1 MKLDSKILLA
11 VQTNLL
17 FLLFGCT
24 PASSPDMIIFNGKI
38 ITVDQKSSIVQAV
51 AVKDDKIIAVGTNDE
66 IKRMAGKETKM
77 IDVKGKA
84 VVPGLNDAH
93 LHPEMAMVSELSDK
107 IPDLHTLA
115 DLYAWIKSETGIK
128 KNGEWII
135 MPKMFFTRLRELKS
149 PTLAKL
155 DSLAPNNPI
164 FLNGS
169 YGGMI
174 NTCAMKVSGI
184 TKNTGNPGF
193 LKDKK
198 TGELT
203 GTIRFSVFKLVKLP
217 KEKELSWQAKLDTLA
232 AMLAKYNQLGIT
244 SICSGDN
251 DRNNFQMYQDLHK
264 AGKLTVRVFQNIV
277 LPKPT
282 TKDFN
287 HLVDSIKAFNYKTGQ
302 GDEWTRI
309 GPMKLVLDGGILT
322 GTAYMREPWGSKAQ
336 AIFGITDT
344 TYRGVLNYTREQ
356 VLAMAKY
363 ADENNWKF
371 TAHSTGG
378 GGVDLLLSVY
388 EEVNK
393 IKPIKDL
400 RWSIIHGNFF
410 TKKAIEKMKRLGVC
424 ADAQPAWFYKDAD
437 AMKYIL
443 GDERI
448 KTFHNYR
455 SLFDAGVMV
464 NGGSD
469 HMVGWDSKTSINPY
483 NPFLAMYSV
492 VTRKTERGTV
502 VLPEEAITR
511 EEALKM
517 YTINNAFASY
527 EEKIKG
533 SIEPG
538 KLADMVVLTADIYD
552 CPAEQIK
559 DIVAE
564 MTIVGG
570 KIVYTSE
577 SRLSK

>member
-1 MKLDSKILLA
+1 MKLTTKLFLA
-11 VQTNLL
+11 VQSGIL

-24 PASSPDMIIFNGKI
+24 TASTPDMILFNGKV
-38 ITVDQKSSIVQAV
+38 ITVDPKSTIAQAV
-51 AVKDDKIIAVGTNDE
+51 AVKDGKITAVGSNEE
-66 IKRMAGKETKM
+66 IKKLAGKETQV
-77 IDVKGKA
+77 IDVQGKT

-93 LHPEMAMVSELSDK
+93 LHPEMAMTSELSDK
-107 IPDLHTLA
+107 IPDLHNLA
-115 DLYAWIKSETGIK
+115 DLYAWIKNETEVK

-135 MPKMFFTRLRELKS
+135 MPKMFFTRLKELKA

-155 DSLAPNNPI
+155 DSLAPKNPI

-184 TKNTGNPGF
+184 TKDTDNPGF
-193 LKDKK
+193 IKDKK

-203 GTIRFSVFKLVKLP
+203 GTIRASVFKLIKLP
-217 KEKELSWQAKLDTLA
+217 KEKALTYEQTLDTLKG
-232 AMLAKYNQLGIT
+232 MLLRYNELGIT

-251 DRNNFQMYQDLHK
+251 DENNFKMYQDLHK

-287 HLVDSIKAFNYKTGQ
+287 HLIDSVKALGYVTGQ

-309 GPMKLVLDGGILT
+309 GPMKLLLDGGILT
-322 GTAYMREPWGSKAQ
+322 GTAYMREPWGTKAQ
-336 AIFGITDT
+336 TIFGITDS
-344 TYRGVLNYTREQ
+344 TYRGVVNYTREQ
-356 VLAMAKY
+356 LLAIAKY
-363 ADENNWKF
+363 AAENNWKF

-378 GGVDLLLSVY
+378 GGVDLLLDVY
-388 EEVNK
+388 DEVNK
-393 IKPIKDL
+393 TKPIKDL

-410 TKKAIEKMKRLGVC
+410 TKEAIEKMKRLGVC

-437 AMKYIL
+437 AMKLIL

-455 SLFDAGVMV
+455 SLLDNGVMV

-483 NPFLAMYSV
+483 NPFLAMYTV
-492 VTRKTERGTV
+492 ITRKTERGTV
-502 VLPEEAITR
+502 VEPQEAITR

-517 YTINNAFASY
+517 YTINNAFASK

-533 SIEPG
+533 SIETG
-538 KLADMVVLTADIYD
+538 KLADIAVLSGDLYN
-552 CPAEQIK
+552 CPEDQIK
-559 DIVAE
+559 DIVADI
-564 MTIVGG
+564 TIVGG
-570 KIVYTSE
+570 KIVY
-577 SRLSK
+577 SRK

>member
-1 MKLDSKILLA
+1 MKLNTKILLA

-17 FLLFGCT
+17 LILFGCT
-24 PASSPDMIIFNGKI
+24 PAATPDMILFNGKI
-38 ITVDQKSSIVQAV
+38 ITVDQKSTIAQAV
-51 AVKDDKIIAVGTNDE
+51 AVKDEKIIAVGTNDE
-66 IKRMAGKETKM
+66 IKKLAGNQTKM
-77 IDVKGKA
+77 IDVKGKT

-115 DLYAWIKSETGIK
+115 DLYAWIKSETEIK
-128 KNGEWII
+128 KQGEWII

-184 TKNTGNPGF
+184 TKNTDNPGF

-203 GTIRFSVFKLVKLP
+203 GTIRASVFKLVKLP
-217 KEKELSWQAKLDTLA
+217 KEKELTRQAKLDTLK
-232 AMLAKYNQLGIT
+232 AMLGKYNQLGIT

-251 DRNNFQMYQDLHK
+251 DENNFAMYQDLHK

-277 LPKPT
+277 LPKAT

-287 HLVDSIKAFNYKTGQ
+287 HLVDSVKALNYKTGQ

-309 GPMKLVLDGGILT
+309 GAMKLVLDGGILT
-322 GTAYMREPWGSKAQ
+322 GTAYMREPWGAKARD
-336 AIFGITDT
+336 IFGIMDT
-344 TYRGVLNYTREQ
+344 TYRGVVNYTREQ
-356 VLAMAKY
+356 VLAIAKY
-363 ADENNWKF
+363 AAEHKWKF

-378 GGVDLLLSVY
+378 GGVDLLLDVY
-388 EEVNK
+388 DEVNK
-393 IKPIKDL
+393 ITPIKDL

-410 TKKAIEKMKRLGVC
+410 TKEAIEKMKQLGVC

-448 KTFHNYR
+448 KTFQNYR

-483 NPFLAMYSV
+483 NPFLAMYTV

-502 VLPEEAITR
+502 VMPEEAITR
-511 EEALKM
+511 EESLKM
-517 YTINNAFASY
+517 YTINNAFASS

-538 KLADMVVLTADIYD
+538 KLADMAVLSADIYN
-552 CPAEQIK
+552 CPADQIK

-570 KIVYTSE
+570 KIVYTSK
-577 SRLSK
+577 RITN